1 MTPIAEGLW
10 LVKDIG
16 WIQLPV
22 CGQGN
27 VKIIARVDGQEHT
40 GQLKNVLFVPSLNA
54 NLISIG
60 TATYAGV
67 VIVFTENKAIFN
79 CKDKVTMVVK
89 RSGKGLY
96 HLNVIVKT
104 DDPLAVAAAART
116 KISLNIALKVG
127 PFELSGYTEIDQ
139 NESS

>member
-60 TATYAGV
+60 VHYQCSLKTKQSLT
-67 VIVFTENKAIFN
+67 
-79 CKDKVTMVVK
+79 
-89 RSGKGLY
+89 
-96 HLNVIVKT
+96 VKT
-104 DDPLAVAAAART
+104 
-116 KISLNIALKVG
+116 K
-127 PFELSGYTEIDQ
+127 
-139 NESS
+139 